1 MGRKEEDEDIK
12 MKEEEEEKD
21 RRPEESPRT
30 DKQAGRQASKQAGKQ
45 SGQEV
50 RTSGWGVV
58 RRLWWWG
65 WARAAG
71 LQLPLLPSSSPRF
84 PRPNS
89 PYPSRV
95 PHVVPPA
102 QPLPTT
108 PLVGQPLP
116 SGAWRDHN
124 YK

>member
-1 MGRKEEDEDIK
+1 MRTEEG
-12 MKEEEEEKD
+12 EEGEKD
-21 RRPEESPRT
+21 RRPEESPRQT
-30 DKQAGRQASKQAGKQ
+30 SKQAGRQASRQASKQASKQ

-58 RRLWWWG
+58 QRLRWWG